1 MSPRAPKITGKV
13 FLEVTFLW
21 SFFEQ
26 VREIW
31 GKNPSHPQNVP
42 APTPMCCTTTDLG
55 IFFSRAFW
63 SCICE
68 SP

>member
-1 MSPRAPKITGKV
+1 MSPKGAENNRKCFFEGH
-13 FLEVTFLW
+13 FLW

-26 VREIW
+26 VKENW

-55 IFFSRAFW
+55 IFLF
-63 SCICE
+63 
-68 SP
+68 